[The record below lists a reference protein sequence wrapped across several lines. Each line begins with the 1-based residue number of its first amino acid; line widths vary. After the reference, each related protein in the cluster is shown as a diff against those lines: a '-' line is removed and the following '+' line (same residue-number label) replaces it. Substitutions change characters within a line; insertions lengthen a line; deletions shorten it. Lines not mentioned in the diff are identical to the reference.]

1 MNLLINLENQPNKN
15 ILVGTINQNKNKKI
29 VNTPNQKKKNMKGYK
44 KLTKTVLFT
53 MEKNLIIKDTDMVDF
68 FMPMEVFMKVNGIKE
83 ESLVWELYI
92 ILLEVQPIWVNGKIF
107 FIFRK
112 DDKFN
117 GKGTVYNE
125 YPMQLDGK
133 FEFTNFD

>member
-1 MNLLINLENQPNKN
+1 
-15 ILVGTINQNKNKKI
+15 
-29 VNTPNQKKKNMKGYK
+29 MKGYK

-92 ILLEVQPIWVNGKIF
+92 ILLEV
-107 FIFRK
+107 
-112 DDKFN
+112 
-117 GKGTVYNE
+117 
-125 YPMQLDGK
+125 
-133 FEFTNFD
+133 